1 MPLSSVAAF
10 WAVSMLFV
18 LTPGSDWAYAISS
31 GLRNRSVVPAV
42 SGLLSGHLAAT
53 VVVAAGL
60 GLLLTGDP
68 LILGVLT
75 VVGALYIAWLGAGM
89 LREPVGGAVD
99 SSAAGVVASGVPG
112 ARPGA
117 EPGAGPGARPGAISP
132 AGLATG
138 PGATSSRSQ
147 FARGVGV
154 SLLNP
159 KVILLLGALL
169 PPFAAPEAAL
179 PMPAQM
185 LLLGAVHLVGCAV
198 VYFTVGLL
206 AARVLS
212 GRPSVAGWVTRLSG
226 LALVCVAAGLLI
238 RQVAGWL

>member
-1 MPLSSVAAF
+1 MPITSVAAF

-18 LTPGSDWAYAISS
+18 LTPGADWAYAISS

-42 SGLLSGHLAAT
+42 SGMLSGHLAAT
-53 VVVAAGL
+53 IVVAAGL

-75 VVGALYIAWLGAGM
+75 VAGALYIGWLGISM
-89 LREPVGGAVD
+89 LRESGRGGPSGGALDGAPVVG
-99 SSAAGVVASGVPG
+99 SSGG
-112 ARPGA
+112 
-117 EPGAGPGARPGAISP
+117 
-132 AGLATG
+132 
-138 PGATSSRSQ
+138 Q

-185 LLLGAVHLVGCAV
+185 MVLGSVHVLGCAV
-198 VYFTVGLL
+198 VYFAVGLL
-206 AARVLS
+206 AARFL
-212 GRPSVAGWVTRLSG
+212 GERPAAAGLVTRLSG
-226 LALVCVAAGLLI
+226 VALTTVALVLLV
-238 RQVAGWL
+238 RQATIWM

>member
-89 LREPVGGAVD
+89 LREPAGGALD
-99 SSAAGVVASGVPG
+99 PGGSAPG

-117 EPGAGPGARPGAISP
+117 
-132 AGLATG
+132 
-138 PGATSSRSQ
+138 SSSGGQ

-206 AARVLS
+206 AARFLG
-212 GRPSVAGWVTRLSG
+212 GRPSMAGWVTRLSG
-226 LALVCVAAGLLI
+226 LALVCVAAGLVI
-238 RQVAGWL
+238 RQAAGWL